1 MYAISKLSSVKTHR
15 NIQVCYYLSIVLKLK
30 RILMRNCS
38 KAQTRQEKVAEKWF
52 VRHHMSVQEQ
62 AVARK
67 RRGKVLELSS
77 FSKNI

>member
-1 MYAISKLSSVKTHR
+1 
-15 NIQVCYYLSIVLKLK
+15 
-30 RILMRNCS
+30 MRNCS